1 MTTSP
6 PPEHNFDEIP
16 VVHAL
21 DDFWHKKY
29 VEDKT
34 GKLVPVAAG
43 GSNGDGEHT
52 AEPHPQGEGHGGGH
66 AIHMPSPSYMPILAG
81 LGLPIIGYG
90 LIYGYYICIAG
101 GLILL
106 GGLYGWAFEPGTE

>member
-1 MTTSP
+1 MTSSP

-43 GSNGDGEHT
+43 GANGDGQDSNGEHAAEQHAAEQHAAEQHAAEQHA
-52 AEPHPQGEGHGGGH
+52 AEPHAGEHAETHDGAH

-90 LIYGYYICIAG
+90 
-101 GLILL
+101 
-106 GGLYGWAFEPGTE
+106 